1 MAGKE
6 SDMLCQSR
14 VSVML
19 EMQKKKK
26 DIVWTPES
34 RESYQYQCPTRA
46 LPKMA
51 GRCNLAINTMTFH
64 TNNA

>member
-26 DIVWTPES
+26 TSFGHRSLESHIDINVRHVLCQKWRVGAT
-34 RESYQYQCPTRA
+34 
-46 LPKMA
+46 
-51 GRCNLAINTMTFH
+51 
-64 TNNA
+64 